1 MFYMSWTLIIIHSSR
16 GKIFHKLNDIP
27 LRQSG
32 YILDRTSVSGK
43 LLRKFI
49 KEFKLPWTTGPLI
62 FHNQF
67 SSQWTT
73 TISLYL
79 VNQHPTTPFNYS
91 SWEKLRFDKPLENLL
106 SSISW
111 TDSRTASISLC
122 RLSVV
127 VQATASPL
135 NNTSFFLDEFGTYS
149 TTLHTGWKTAPIT
162 VSLNLC

>member
-1 MFYMSWTLIIIHSSR
+1 MFNMSWTLIIIYSSR

-27 LRQSG
+27 LGQTG
-32 YILDRTSVSGK
+32 CILDSTSGSGK

-49 KEFKLPWTTGPLI
+49 KEFKLPWTIGPLI

-67 SSQWTT
+67 SSQWTII
-73 TISLYL
+73 ISLYL
-79 VNQHPTTPFNYS
+79 ANQNPTTPFNYS
-91 SWEKLRFDKPLENLL
+91 SWEKLRFDKSLENLL

-127 VQATASPL
+127 QATRSPL
-135 NNTSFFLDEFGTYS
+135 NNTSLFPDEFGTYS
-149 TTLHTGWKTAPIT
+149 TTLHTDSKTASIT
-162 VSLNLC
+162 VSLNLY